1 MDSSS
6 LEKARKDPFGGNAVP
21 WLILPAEPSS

>member
-1 MDSSS
+1 MDRIS
-6 LEKARKDPFGGNAVP
+6 LEKARKDPDGGTVL